1 MPKAK
6 NKTLGMETNDN
17 MDSWTVPMLK
27 DYLRTKKAR
36 LEGTRP
42 VLLQRAKCYAR
53 QEPEDPAIIA
63 E

>member
-1 MPKAK
+1 
-6 NKTLGMETNDN
+6 METNDN